1 MPTRR
6 ELIMNDIPG
15 TDVLVPLQTEEKD
28 LVPYPKS
35 EYEVVMEMSL
45 DKFRRKVN
53 QMIGQGRMPTG
64 WVNVV
69 SNGKTLSLYQS
80 MERRNVDGDEKS
92 EMPSENSEAGAM
104 GPKPLDIPGL
114 EDEPDLYEDIEK
126 DA

>member
-6 ELIMNDIPG
+6 ELIMNGAMEMTKDIPG

-64 WVNVV
+64 
-69 SNGKTLSLYQS
+69 
-80 MERRNVDGDEKS
+80 
-92 EMPSENSEAGAM
+92 
-104 GPKPLDIPGL
+104 
-114 EDEPDLYEDIEK
+114 
-126 DA
+126 